1 MSVSMVSDIE
11 EAPRQVSGLTSG
23 LGQLPISVGSNGLW
37 QRGEAA
43 RDTSQDGEPGS
54 PREYAH
60 HYGDTDGQRVDEE
73 QVGGARNHT
82 IAASKI
88 ETRSRPLVAFV
99 RGHP

>member
-1 MSVSMVSDIE
+1 MVSDIE

-43 RDTSQDGEPGS
+43 RHTSQDGEPGS

-73 QVGGARNHT
+73 QGRRGEEPHDRREQ
-82 IAASKI
+82 I